1 MTIEFP
7 DDLAQPL
14 YERWRDRLEDAR
26 RLYVAEQNE
35 RTRADYLRV
44 LTKFADLVLRG
55 QRPED

>member
-7 DDLAQPL
+7 DDLAQRL
-14 YERWRDRLEDAR
+14 RECWREKLENAR
-26 RLYVAEQNE
+26 RLYVEDQNE